1 MRGGLPGATCDRY
14 VSAVHI
20 GERVR
25 EYRRMRRLT
34 LRQLGAAADV
44 SASFLSQLENGRTD
58 ASVGTLRR
66 LATALGVAV
75 ADLIESGAPT
85 AHRVL
90 RREDRPEAGLG
101 SGARKFMLTRPPL
114 RHLEVYSAEFEPGGS
129 TGAEQYTHGD
139 AQELVLVLRGRASLY
154 LGDEVHEL
162 AEGDSVEYATSVPH
176 RLVNAGE
183 ETAEVLWIISPP
195 TPDAETSGPGA

>member
-1 MRGGLPGATCDRY
+1 M
-14 VSAVHI
+14 HI

-25 EYRRMRRLT
+25 DYRRMRRLT
-34 LRQLGAAADV
+34 LRQLGAAAGV

-75 ADLIESGAPT
+75 ADLIETGAPA

-90 RREDRPEAGLG
+90 RRADRPEAGLG
-101 SGARKFMLTRPPL
+101 LGARKFMLTRPPL

-129 TGAEQYTHGD
+129 TGEDAYTHGD
-139 AQELVLVLRGRASLY
+139 AQELVLVLRGSARVQIGGEEHHL
-154 LGDEVHEL
+154 E
-162 AEGDSVEYATSVPH
+162 EGDSVEYSTSVPH
-176 RLVNAGE
+176 RLVNPGPGP
-183 ETAEVLWIISPP
+183 AEVLWIISPP
-195 TPDAETSGPGA
+195 TPDAVPDPLPAPGSDVRETSARRS

>member
-1 MRGGLPGATCDRY
+1 M
-14 VSAVHI
+14 HI
-20 GERVR
+20 GEKVR

-34 LRQLGAAADV
+34 LRQLGTAADV

-75 ADLIESGAPT
+75 ADLIETGEPA

-90 RREDRPEAGLG
+90 RRADRPEAGLG

-129 TGAEQYTHGD
+129 TGDDPYTHGD
-139 AQELVLVLRGRASLY
+139 AQELVLVLRGRAQVHI
-154 LGDEVHEL
+154 GPEVHDL

-176 RLVNAGE
+176 RLVNPGPE
-183 ETAEVLWIISPP
+183 PAEVLWIISPP
-195 TPDAETSGPGA
+195 TPEAEPAGG